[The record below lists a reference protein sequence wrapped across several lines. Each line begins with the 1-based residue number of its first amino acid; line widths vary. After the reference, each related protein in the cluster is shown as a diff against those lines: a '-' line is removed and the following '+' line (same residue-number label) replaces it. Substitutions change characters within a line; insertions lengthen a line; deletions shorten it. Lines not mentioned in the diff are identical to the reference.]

1 MNESEGRGDGVGLGG
16 YQTEKTPRTSNW
28 RRGMSKMENGRK
40 EIGGLEAQ
48 VVLGGEG
55 GKRCEISFLVCVC
68 VRKRS
73 NRSHHL
79 QPAPFPPVFLTCY
92 ENSKKKSRISKL
104 DS

>member
-1 MNESEGRGDGVGLGG
+1 MNRRGRENGVGLGS

-48 VVLGGEG
+48 VVWGGEG

-68 VRKRS
+68 VERDLIAVITFSLRLS
-73 NRSHHL
+73 PRV
-79 QPAPFPPVFLTCY
+79 FPTCY
-92 ENSKKKSRISKL
+92 ENSKKKPRISKL